1 MTPSLYPSESPS
13 GKALF
18 FASDLHAGIPSPQE
32 SRSREKHFITWL
44 ETHAAE
50 AAAFYLL
57 GDLWDFWFEYKRAVP
72 KGQVRL
78 LGALAA
84 LTDADIPIFFL
95 PGNHDQWLTSYL
107 CEEIGLRI
115 LSDPWVAEWRGQMFF
130 LSHGHR
136 LGPLP
141 WTDRLANAIMSQP
154 FLQRLYRWIHPDL
167 GLWIGRYL
175 SNRSRNAH
183 SPLDDMDLGEKEYL
197 RQFVRTHKPTAD
209 WYIFAHR
216 HLPLFE
222 PIQQSYLIVLGDWIR
237 RYTYLR
243 IDEDA
248 VGLWRFSPLH
258 EKVILREISYASVG

>member
-1 MTPSLYPSESPS
+1 MIPPLYPPCSPL

-18 FASDLHAGIPSPQE
+18 FASDLHAGVPSPAE
-32 SRSREKHFITWL
+32 SRAREKHFITWL
-44 ETHAAE
+44 ETHAPE
-50 AAAFYLL
+50 AAAFFLL

-72 KGQVRL
+72 KGHVRL

-84 LTDADIPIFFL
+84 LTDAGIPVFFL

-107 CEEIGLRI
+107 QEEVGLEI
-115 LSDPWVAEWRGQMFF
+115 LPDPWIAEWKGQTFF

-141 WTDRLANAIMSQP
+141 WSDRLANAIMSQP
-154 FLQRLYRWIHPDL
+154 FLQTLYRWIHPDL
-167 GLWIGRYL
+167 GLCIGRYL
-175 SNRSRNAH
+175 SHRSRNAH
-183 SPLDDMDLGEKEYL
+183 SPLDDTDLGDKEYL
-197 RQFVRTHKPTAD
+197 RQFVRTHKPAVD

-222 PIQQSYLIVLGDWIR
+222 PIGQSYLIVLGDWIR

-243 IDEDA
+243 IDREGI
-248 VGLWRFSPLH
+248 GLWQFSLAG
-258 EKVILREISYASVG
+258 ERTILQGISYVSVG